1 MRSINVG
8 LRTASKH
15 AFYAKGNATLIM
27 LIQLLMILRPI
38 YAIVL
43 MNVTTH
49 ALLKESA
56 KSNIRRASLFGKLRL
71 QSLNT

>member
-1 MRSINVG
+1 
-8 LRTASKH
+8 
-15 AFYAKGNATLIM
+15 M